1 MDSSVRP
8 PRRRLYLPVRG
19 KLMLALLGATT
30 WCGFST
36 WLALPWIAEL
46 AQLTGWPAAWLIVGG
61 VALVP
66 GFASA
71 FVLCGLLEDRRPLYE
86 GHGKLPPLSILIAAY
101 NEEDSI
107 AQTLES
113 VLRQDYPMPLQVIV
127 IDDGSGDSTAAKVGA
142 FIAQHDEQS
151 GPCRFE
157 LLSLSANGGKAN
169 ALNQGLARCQHDLV
183 VTIDADSYLFA
194 NALRRIASNIQD
206 GPPATAAVAGTVL
219 VRNSRSNWMTRLQEW
234 DYFLGIAI
242 VKRAQSLFQGT
253 LVAQGAFSIY
263 RRQVLHEVGGWPD
276 TVGEDIVLTW
286 AMLRRGLRVGYA
298 ENAFVFTNVPVTLGQ
313 YFRQRRRWA
322 RGLIEAF
329 KRYPGILT
337 APRANLPFVYMNLL
351 FPYIDFAYLAFFL
364 PGVLAAIFFQFYAI
378 AGTMTIMLLP
388 LTALI
393 NLVMFH
399 HQRHVFRRYGLQV
412 RRNHLGWLTY
422 AIGYQIMLSPASLAG
437 YLSELAGRRKVW

>member
-1 MDSSVRP
+1 MISNKRP
-8 PRRRLYLPVRG
+8 AGRGFYLPVRG
-19 KLMLALLGATT
+19 KLVLALLGATL
-30 WCGFST
+30 WCGVST
-36 WLALPWIAEL
+36 WLALPWITEL
-46 AQLTGWPAAWLIVGG
+46 ATLTGWPAAWGIVGG

-86 GHGKLPPLSILIAAY
+86 GNGRLPPMSILIAAY
-101 NEEDSI
+101 NEEDTI
-107 AQTLES
+107 ALTLES
-113 VLRQDYPMPLQVIV
+113 ILRQNYPVALEVIV
-127 IDDGSGDSTAAKVGA
+127 VDDGSTDSTADRVRA
-142 FIAQHDEQS
+142 FITQRAGQDS
-151 GPCRFE
+151 PCSFH
-157 LLSLSANGGKAN
+157 LLSLDRNGGKAN
-169 ALNQGLARCQHDLV
+169 ALNQGLARTSHDLIA
-183 VTIDADSYLFA
+183 TIDADSCLFA

-206 GPPATAAVAGTVL
+206 GPPSTAAVAGTVL
-219 VRNSRSNWMTRLQEW
+219 VRNSRNNWLTRLQEW
-234 DYFLGIAI
+234 DYFLGISI

-253 LVAQGAFSIY
+253 LVAQGAFSVY
-263 RRQVLHEVGGWPD
+263 RRDVLREVGGWPD

-286 AMLRRGLRVGYA
+286 AILRRGLRVGYA
-298 ENAFVFTNVPVTLGQ
+298 ENAFVFTNVPITLGQ
-313 YFRQRRRWA
+313 YFRQRKRWA

-329 KRYPGILT
+329 KRYPGILA

-351 FPYIDFAYLAFFL
+351 FPYIDFAYLFFFL

-388 LTALI
+388 LTAMI

-399 HQRHVFRRYGLQV
+399 HQRHVFRRYGLTV

-422 AIGYQIMLSPASLAG
+422 AICYQIMLSPASLAG

>member
-1 MDSSVRP
+1 MDSSARP

-19 KLMLALLGATT
+19 KLALALFGATA
-30 WCGFST
+30 WCALST

-46 AQLTGWPAAWLIVGG
+46 ARLTGWPAAWLIVGG

-86 GHGKLPPLSILIAAY
+86 GHGKLPSLSILIAAY

-113 VLRQDYPMPLQVIV
+113 ILRQEYPMPLEVIV
-127 IDDGSGDSTAAKVGA
+127 VDDGSTDSTPQRVQA
-142 FIAQHDEQS
+142 FIARHDTSQGS
-151 GPCRFE
+151 CRFQ
-157 LLSLSANGGKAN
+157 LLSLERNVGKAN
-169 ALNQGLARCQHDLV
+169 ALNRGLAQVHHELV
-183 VTIDADSYLFA
+183 ATIDADSYLFA

-219 VRNSRSNWMTRLQEW
+219 VRNSRNNWLTRLQEW

-263 RRQVLHEVGGWPD
+263 RTRVLRELGGWPD

-286 AMLRRGLRVGYA
+286 AILRRGLRVGYA

-313 YFRQRRRWA
+313 YFRQRKRWA

-329 KRYPGILT
+329 KRYPGILV
-337 APRANLPFVYMNLL
+337 APRTNLPFVYMNLL
-351 FPYIDFAYLAFFL
+351 FPYIDLAYLAFFL
-364 PGVLAAIFFQFYAI
+364 PGVLAAIFFQFYAV
-378 AGTMTIMLLP
+378 AGAMTIMLLP
-388 LTALI
+388 LTVLI

-399 HQRHVFRRYGLQV
+399 HQRRIFMRYGLTV
-412 RRNHLGWLTY
+412 RRNHLGWLSY
-422 AIGYQIMLSPASLAG
+422 AVGYQIMLSPASLAG
-437 YLSELAGRRKVW
+437 YISELAGRRKVW